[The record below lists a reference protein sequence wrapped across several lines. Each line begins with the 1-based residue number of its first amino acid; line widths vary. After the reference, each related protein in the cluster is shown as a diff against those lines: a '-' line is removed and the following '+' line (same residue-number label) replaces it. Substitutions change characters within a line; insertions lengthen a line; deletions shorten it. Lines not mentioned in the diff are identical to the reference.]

1 MFRVCSLP
9 GILFP
14 LGAPPLR
21 PPRLLLLPFFFGL
34 VATTAAAAPKPNV
47 LLIMADDLGY
57 SDLGCYGGEIR
68 TPHLNS
74 LAEKG
79 LRYTQFYNTA
89 RCWPTR
95 AALLTGY
102 YAQQV
107 GRDKLP
113 GGKSRGARPSWA
125 PLVSVDLKRAGYRC
139 YHSGK
144 WHIDGMPLK
153 NGFDLSYYL
162 RDQSRFF
169 SPKVHWENDVK
180 LPPVKRGSGY
190 YGSLAVADAAIN
202 HLKNHADNHADKPF
216 FHYVAFAAPHF
227 PLHALPEDIAKC
239 QHRYAV
245 GWDKIRAQRWKRIQK
260 LGITKGQLPG
270 VEREIGPPYHFPE
283 HLEILG
289 PGEVNR
295 PLPWDTLTREQQAF
309 QQTKMAIHAAM
320 VERMDKEIGR
330 ILQQLRAMDAWE
342 NTLIIFL
349 SDNGASAEIMVRA
362 DGHDPK
368 APAGSASTY
377 LCLGPGWSTACNTPF
392 RRHKTWVHE
401 GGCATPFIAHWPK
414 GIKDSSTLRHTPAHV
429 IDVAPTLLKLAGIT
443 PTRKVPSPGCS
454 LQHTFEDGGKPL
466 HEELWWLHE
475 GHRALRRGDWKLVAA
490 QGDPWELYN
499 LAEDRTEARNIA
511 ARHPERVNILEKR
524 WESMAAS
531 FRETL
536 ETNR

>member
-1 MFRVCSLP
+1 
-9 GILFP
+9 
-14 LGAPPLR
+14 
-21 PPRLLLLPFFFGL
+21 LLPFFLGL
-34 VATTAAAAPKPNV
+34 VATTAAAAHKPNI

-68 TPHLNS
+68 TPHLDA
-74 LAEKG
+74 LARDG

-107 GRDKLP
+107 RRDNLP
-113 GGKSRGARPSWA
+113 GGKNRGNRPSWA
-125 PLVSVDLKRAGYRC
+125 PLVAVDLKQAGYRC

-144 WHIDGMPLK
+144 WHLDGLPLQ

-162 RDQSRFF
+162 KDQSRFF
-169 SPKVHWENDVK
+169 SPQVHWRNDVK
-180 LPPVKRGSGY
+180 LPPVKRNSGY
-190 YGSLAVADAAIN
+190 YGTIAVADAAIGQ
-202 HLKNHADNHADKPF
+202 LKEHADNHDDKPF

-227 PLHALPEDIAKC
+227 PLHALPGDIARC
-239 QHRYAV
+239 GDRYTV
-245 GWDKIRAQRWKRIQK
+245 GWDRIRAQRWQRVQQ
-260 LGITKGQLPG
+260 LGLVKGSLPA
-270 VEREIGPPYHFPE
+270 VERGIGPPYHFPE
-283 HLEILG
+283 HLRILG

-295 PLPWDTLTREQQAF
+295 PLPWTDLTNNQKKFQQA
-309 QQTKMAIHAAM
+309 KMAIHAAM

-330 ILQQLRAMDAWE
+330 ILKQLRAMKAWE

-362 DGHDPK
+362 DGHDP
-368 APAGSASTY
+368 AAEAGSAATY

-401 GGCATPFIAHWPK
+401 GGCATPFVVHWPA
-414 GIKDSSTLRHTPAHV
+414 GIKGHNALRRTPAHV
-429 IDVAPTLLKLAGIT
+429 IDVAPTLLDLAGLT
-443 PTRKVPSPGCS
+443 PQRRVPSPGRS
-454 LQHTFEDGGKPL
+454 LKGTFPSDGRPL

-475 GHRALRRGDWKLVAA
+475 GHRALRQGDWKLVAA
-490 QGDPWELYN
+490 KGDQWELFN
-499 LAEDRTEARNIA
+499 LSEDRTETRDLAG
-511 ARHPERVNILEKR
+511 RHPERIRAMESR
-524 WESMAAS
+524 WNNLAES

-536 ETNR
+536 EDNQ